1 MAPWWDGLDAATL
14 RRLRDRY
21 PGLSFEEMAVHAL
34 RLPAYADDFADLG
47 AQVMSVPDVDHIGT
61 RREDHEPTEVAW
73 FPFNTEQAGRALLVM
88 ALLADTEPVE
98 ANDLVGG
105 VPYAKTAYTEAGKLH
120 AKDKLSVQGIEKRT
134 GLKHKRTY
142 RIYRQFRRV
151 PSSSMRWGFVP
162 PLAIA
167 GTPPSSTRIRPATR

>member
-88 ALLADTEPVE
+88 ALLA
-98 ANDLVGG
+98 A
-105 VPYAKTAYTEAGKLH
+105 
-120 AKDKLSVQGIEKRT
+120 LSR
-134 GLKHKRTY
+134 L
-142 RIYRQFRRV
+142 RRMTSSV
-151 PSSSMRWGFVP
+151 VSPTRRRPTQRPGSSMRR
-162 PLAIA
+162 
-167 GTPPSSTRIRPATR
+167 TS